1 MRLSFLLCAYNEE
14 KTIER
19 TLRSILNQRV
29 KPDEIIVVNDGST
42 DGTAEILK
50 RFEDKCIIVNLPRNT
65 GNKARAQRVGL
76 GYVTGD
82 LVAFTD
88 ADTELDPA
96 FLENGLPYFL
106 DPLVG
111 GVSGQVLSKKKNWLT
126 CVRQIQYLI
135 GQDLY
140 KRGMGVS
147 NTIFVIPGC
156 AGIVRRR
163 LFHASFDTVTED
175 MDMTL
180 RINERGYKILY
191 APNVKVYTTD
201 PTNLSSYFRQIT
213 RWHSGYFQNLK
224 KHFKP
229 APFRVKVQMIL
240 PFLEIAL
247 SLLGTIL
254 LIPSLIFSNLLLLFA
269 SLFEILVV
277 EVFVLYGAMKL
288 SRKDLLLHLPS
299 YFLVRIVEVYVWLK
313 CLVSELILHKHESRW
328 LRADRI

>member
-1 MRLSFLLCAYNEE
+1 LRVSFLLCAYNEE

-19 TLRSILNQRV
+19 TLRSILNQTF

-42 DGTAEILK
+42 DGTAEVLK
-50 RFEDKCIIVNLPRNT
+50 KFKDKCVIVNLPRNT
-65 GNKARAQRVGL
+65 GNKAKAQMIGL
-76 GYVTGD
+76 KYVTGD

-111 GVSGQVLSKKKNWLT
+111 GVSGQVLSRKKNWLT
-126 CVRQIQYLI
+126 AVRQIQYLI
-135 GQDLY
+135 CQNLY

-147 NTIFVIPGC
+147 NSILVIPGC
-156 AGIVRRR
+156 AGIVRRE

-180 RINERGYKILY
+180 RINELGYKIVY
-191 APNVKVYTTD
+191 ASNVKAYTSD
-201 PTNLSSYFRQIT
+201 PTNLKSYVRQIT
-213 RWHSGYFQNLK
+213 RWYSGYFQNLR
-224 KHFKP
+224 KHFKY

-240 PFLEIAL
+240 PFFEIVFT
-247 SLLGTIL
+247 LLGTIL
-254 LIPSLIFSNLLLLFA
+254 LALSLVLSNLTVLLA

-277 EVFVLYGAMKL
+277 EAFILYGVVKL
-288 SRKDLLLHLPS
+288 SRRDLLLHLPS
-299 YFLVRIVEVYVWLK
+299 YFFVRIVEIYVWVK
-313 CLVSELILHKHESRW
+313 CLVKELIFQKHELRW
-328 LRADRI
+328 LRADRF